1 MASLNHSPDAPAVL
15 PCFMDRKLLEDQ
27 LSAAERQLAEVERN
41 IANQREL
48 VSQLE
53 REGHD
58 TESAAR
64 QLEQL
69 EEVLDMQI
77 ADRDRIR
84 KELGLLE

>member
-1 MASLNHSPDAPAVL
+1 
-15 PCFMDRKLLEDQ
+15 MDRKLLEDR
-27 LSAAERQLAEVERN
+27 LSAVERQLVEVGRN
-41 IANQREL
+41 VANQREL

-58 TESAAR
+58 TDSATR

-69 EEVLDMQI
+69 VEVLAMHI

-84 KELGLLE
+84 KELRLLE

>member
-1 MASLNHSPDAPAVL
+1 
-15 PCFMDRKLLEDQ
+15 MDRKLLEDH
-27 LSAAERQLAEVERN
+27 LSAVEQQLAEVERN
-41 IANQREL
+41 VANQREL
-48 VSQLE
+48 VSHLE

-69 EEVLDMQI
+69 VEVLAMHI

-84 KELGLLE
+84 EELGVSE

>member
-1 MASLNHSPDAPAVL
+1 
-15 PCFMDRKLLEDQ
+15 MDRKLLEDH
-27 LSAAERQLAEVERN
+27 LSAAERQLTEVGRN
-41 IANQREL
+41 VANQREL

-64 QLEQL
+64 QLEELQ
-69 EEVLDMQI
+69 EVLAMHV

-84 KELGLLE
+84 EQLGFSE